1 LVDIA
6 CVVCDDLRGLTDA
19 AKHKLRRQFAQ
30 NLVDVPVLLLV
41 QLFLYV
47 RFVEALDYVG
57 RYEFDGNNMSVLD
70 VGC

>member
-1 LVDIA
+1 MQHECSTNKARISLDE
-6 CVVCDDLRGLTDA
+6 CSS
-19 AKHKLRRQFAQ
+19 H
-30 NLVDVPVLLLV
+30 LVDVPVLLLV
-41 QLFLYV
+41 QLFQYV